1 MQSLHVRL
9 WTFLVACAPSLLL
22 LCRAA
27 PESPPRN
34 PTEAEIHALFSR
46 VTRQAPEKFHFRARV
61 QRLSPAWTEQ
71 AIQQA
76 LRSQEEHMSRHDGAF
91 TAAERAELRETR
103 LEGIRRAASGTN
115 TYQVELWLSGELY
128 RKDEIW
134 TSIPNPSKWNHVVLG
149 EPRFEAPSAFTPD
162 GVFQSLATLP
172 AAGNRVTG
180 YVLNET
186 LRSVTVYTNTP
197 PPVTVDALWDGYGL
211 EPPFGIQLI
220 VALLRTNDLAKAPST
235 PRLRQLSQLPL
246 HLDETRARQ
255 LATGSHPVFD
265 LRVSPA
271 VVEGRP
277 GHCFTLEP
285 KTGAAK
291 EGPRYLFVT
300 DAEDLQ
306 RLYRSEIRE
315 PGVPV
320 LASTRTG
327 YGPDGWPRF
336 WRSESLDAKG
346 QRIATEVEYLG
357 DITATFDDAEIF
369 APVFPSEYAISVSA
383 GSGVAELIHNPRK
396 LQLAE
401 PTAGSGKPDWLAR
414 LVRTLL
420 IALVIWLPIAL
431 IQRRR
436 QRQLARIEGQL

>member
-1 MQSLHVRL
+1 M
-9 WTFLVACAPSLLL
+9 ACAPGLLL
-22 LCRAA
+22 LHGAVPEPA
-27 PESPPRN
+27 PRKA
-34 PTEAEIHALFSR
+34 TEAEIRALFDR
-46 VTRQAPEKFHFRARV
+46 VTRQAPERVHFKARV

-76 LRSQEEHMSRHDGAF
+76 LRSQEEHMSRHDARF
-91 TAAERAELRETR
+91 SAVEKAELRETR

-128 RKDEIW
+128 RKDEVW

-149 EPRFEAPSAFTPD
+149 EARFEVPSAYTPE
-162 GVFQSLATLP
+162 GVFQSLAVLP

-197 PPVTVDALWDGYGL
+197 PPVTVDMLWDGYGL

-220 VALLRTNDLAKAPST
+220 VALLRTNDLAGASTT

-246 HLDETRARQ
+246 HLDEVRARQ
-255 LATGSHPVFD
+255 LAAGAHPVFD

-271 VVEGRP
+271 GVEGRP
-277 GHCFTLEP
+277 GLCFTLEP
-285 KTGAAK
+285 RIGAAK
-291 EGPRYLFVT
+291 DRPRYLFVT
-300 DAEDLQ
+300 DAKDLQ
-306 RLYRSEIRE
+306 QLYRAEIRE
-315 PGVPV
+315 PGVAA

-327 YGPDGWPRF
+327 YGPDGWPRS

-369 APVFPSEYAISVSA
+369 APVFPSAYAVSVSA
-383 GSGVAELIHNPRK
+383 GSGVTELIHNPRG
-396 LQLAE
+396 LELAGDAVVTGQ
-401 PTAGSGKPDWLAR
+401 PGWTVR
-414 LVRTLL
+414 LLRTCL

-431 IQRRR
+431 LQRRR
-436 QRQLARIEGQL
+436 GQRLARLEGHP